1 MGSFAELDPYT
12 HLSRLG
18 DFIKK
23 ASQTFGFS
31 VRGSF
36 LSKTARLVVRD
47 FKRWNRINLSSFEIS
62 YLVESSLRP
71 DLHPVTHFM
80 ECSTTKD
87 GTGNCLADISTIMDA
102 KEFALLLFFMLHR
115 ELLLGV
121 EKN

>member
-1 MGSFAELDPYT
+1 
-12 HLSRLG
+12 
-18 DFIKK
+18 
-23 ASQTFGFS
+23 

-47 FKRWNRINLSSFEIS
+47 FKRWKRINLSSFEIS
-62 YLVESSLRP
+62 YP

-115 ELLLGV
+115 ELLKK
-121 EKN
+121 EKYF